1 MRQTSSPP
9 DTTRHSLPPNVKV
22 LGLASLL
29 NDVASEMIFPLLPN
43 FLLTV
48 LGGNRF
54 YLGVIEGAAD
64 SVASLLKLWS
74 GGRSDQAG
82 RRKGFLL
89 FGYSLG
95 ALTRPLIGVIVAPWQ
110 LLLIRI

>member
-1 MRQTSSPP
+1 MSRNLAPP
-9 DTTRHSLPPNVKV
+9 AAPSRRPLPRNVKV

-29 NDVASEMIFPLLPN
+29 NDIASEMIFPLLPN

-48 LGGNRF
+48 LLGNRF

-64 SVASLLKLWS
+64 SAASLLKLWS

-82 RRKGFLL
+82 RRKGFVSLL
-89 FGYSLG
+89 
-95 ALTRPLIGVIVAPWQ
+95 PLQTVLRNEPVDG
-110 LLLIRI
+110 